1 MDKNDEEV
9 GNEFERLINEM
20 EKYSVKDGRKL
31 NDEYRKVRDE
41 RPVEDDGS
49 MPEHERAAMGDDGRL
64 TAEDDGSLPEHE
76 RAAMGDDLR
85 RAVDADLYDMGYED
99 GYHDGKADMMNE
111 LEDKLA
117 EGRDGAVDDG
127 EVSEEDYKAYMAERA
142 RILGEAGRDD
152 GAGSTGECGGHG
164 GAYGGGGGA
173 YGGGG
178 TGEGGGRGGAYGGG
192 GTDEGGGRGG
202 ECGGGLGGR
211 WKSFAGNNP
220 NSSQWLRT
228 VAASLVATTL
238 GILITFGT
246 KSCETDVEERR
257 ADRQATIDVL
267 YNLDTNIKQFEKDY
281 GKIREK
287 DSIMQKML
295 NAYMSAEQI
304 RMTGKGMEDIEKYDS
319 IMSEYSQPFINCL
332 LNYNIIIFDTSME
345 QAFMNSGTASK
356 VFGDR
361 TLRSLLSGFY
371 TLELSTINKMKAVN
385 DDGAAIMTRMFVDKR
400 RLSAVSAKEYA
411 MTLLNDESVREYIV
425 NTGFVRMQ
433 VEMCISSLHKFYD
446 EILANTDITDEEINQ
461 ASKYDNFEFNE
472 NSKDSIDA

>member
-9 GNEFERLINEM
+9 GKEFERLINEM

-49 MPEHERAAMGDDGRL
+49 MPEHERAAMGGNGRRPV
-64 TAEDDGSLPEHE
+64 EDDGSLPEHE

-85 RAVDADLYDMGYED
+85 RKADADLYDMGYED

-142 RILGEAGRDD
+142 RIFGEDGRDD
-152 GAGSTGECGGHG
+152 GE
-164 GAYGGGGGA
+164 
-173 YGGGG
+173 GG
-178 TGEGGGRGGAYGGG
+178 TDTGGGRGGAYGGG
-192 GTDEGGGRGG
+192 GADEGGGRGG
-202 ECGGGLGGR
+202 AGGGGLGGR

-246 KSCETDVEERR
+246 KSCETDVAKRR

-281 GKIREK
+281 AKIREK

-304 RMTGKGMEDIEKYDS
+304 RMTGKGKDEIEKYDS

-332 LNYNIIIFDTSME
+332 LNYNIIIFDTSTE
-345 QAFMNSGTASK
+345 QAFMNSGTVSK
-356 VFGDR
+356 AFGDR
-361 TLRSLLSGFY
+361 ALRSLLSGFY
-371 TLELSTINKMKAVN
+371 TLELSTINKMKAIN
-385 DDGAAIMTRMFVDKR
+385 DDGAAITTKMFVDKR
-400 RLSAVSAKEYA
+400 RLSATSAKEYA

-425 NTGFVRMQ
+425 NTSFVRMQ

-472 NSKDSIDA
+472 NRNDSIDA

>member
-9 GNEFERLINEM
+9 GKEFERLINEM

-49 MPEHERAAMGDDGRL
+49 MPEHERAAMGDD
-64 TAEDDGSLPEHE
+64 
-76 RAAMGDDLR
+76 LR
-85 RAVDADLYDMGYED
+85 RKADADLYDMGYED
-99 GYHDGKADMMNE
+99 GYHDGKEDMMNE

-142 RILGEAGRDD
+142 RIFGEDGRD
-152 GAGSTGECGGHG
+152 G
-164 GAYGGGGGA
+164 GAC
-173 YGGGG
+173 G
-178 TGEGGGRGGAYGGG
+178 TDAGGGRGGAG
-192 GTDEGGGRGG
+192 
-202 ECGGGLGGR
+202 GGGLGGR
-211 WKSFAGNNP
+211 WKSFVGNNP

-246 KSCETDVEERR
+246 KSCETDVAERR

-267 YNLDTNIKQFEKDY
+267 YNLDMNIRQFEKDY

-304 RMTGKGMEDIEKYDS
+304 RMTGKGKEEIEKYDS

-332 LNYNIIIFDTSME
+332 LNYNIIIFDTSTE
-345 QAFMNSGTASK
+345 QAFMNSGTVSK
-356 VFGDR
+356 AFGDR
-361 TLRSLLSGFY
+361 ALRSLLSGFY
-371 TLELSTINKMKAVN
+371 TLELSTINKMKTIN
-385 DDGAAIMTRMFVDKR
+385 DDGAAITTKMFVDKR
-400 RLSAVSAKEYA
+400 RLSATSAKEYA

-425 NTGFVRMQ
+425 NTSFVRMQ

-472 NSKDSIDA
+472 NRNDSIDA

>member
-1 MDKNDEEV
+1 M
-9 GNEFERLINEM
+9 
-20 EKYSVKDGRKL
+20 
-31 NDEYRKVRDE
+31 
-41 RPVEDDGS
+41 
-49 MPEHERAAMGDDGRL
+49 
-64 TAEDDGSLPEHE
+64 
-76 RAAMGDDLR
+76 
-85 RAVDADLYDMGYED
+85 
-99 GYHDGKADMMNE
+99 
-111 LEDKLA
+111 
-117 EGRDGAVDDG
+117 
-127 EVSEEDYKAYMAERA
+127 
-142 RILGEAGRDD
+142 
-152 GAGSTGECGGHG
+152 
-164 GAYGGGGGA
+164 
-173 YGGGG
+173 
-178 TGEGGGRGGAYGGG
+178 
-192 GTDEGGGRGG
+192 
-202 ECGGGLGGR
+202 
-211 WKSFAGNNP
+211 
-220 NSSQWLRT
+220 
-228 VAASLVATTL
+228 AASLVATTL